1 MSKLL
6 IVESPTKAKT
16 ISRMLG
22 KQFDIIASMGHI
34 RDLPE
39 HDLGVDVG
47 HDFAPQYVETPRSR
61 QVVKNLKAA
70 AKKAE
75 SIYLA
80 PDPDR
85 EGEAIAW
92 HLQSVLAPVCDAPF
106 YRVTFHEI
114 TRHAIENALGNTG
127 EINLNLVDAQQ
138 ARRVLDRIVGYK
150 VSPLLWRK
158 LEKGRS
164 AGRVQSAA
172 LRLVVERER
181 EIGAFVPEEYWAFSA
196 VFMRSGKEKIAARLF
211 KIDGKDFK
219 IPDEKRALELKHAV
233 ENASSHRVDALLSQE
248 KRRHAPPPFTTS
260 TLQQSANTSLHFSA
274 SSTMRYAQQL
284 YEGVDLGNGGAVG
297 LITYMRTDSV
307 TLSRESQVAA
317 AKFIEENYG
326 KNYLPAK
333 FNYYKNKAAAQEAHE
348 AIRPTDVRRTPEAV
362 APYLDPQQLKL
373 YTLIWKRFVASQ
385 MDCAIQNQYTLDVET
400 QGADQR
406 SYRFRA
412 VATVTTFPGYTV
424 LFNDTAKEENDAK
437 QAALIN
443 AFVQGEAL
451 RLEKL
456 DPAQKFTEPPPRY
469 SEAALIKALEENG
482 IGRPSTYATIL
493 RTIQDREYVKREQ
506 GKLVPSELG
515 FSVND
520 FLVARLPELFD
531 IGFTANMEKQLDEIE
546 EGKRGWVEMMH
557 EFYER
562 LMPWIKAAGEYDA
575 PPAETSQPLIEILKK
590 VTFSAPE
597 KSGSRIFDDKK
608 FFASVEEKFVKSGKI
623 SARQQQ
629 ALIALIARYRD
640 QISDDEIGRLPENVR
655 EALQQAQ
662 QARAAREVAGKK
674 LPELDYKKLFGAFDK
689 VEFAAPEMRGRISYD
704 DKKFF
709 LSLKKQ
715 ALSGRA
721 LSEKQRQAL
730 GRLAQ
735 KYQSSLAGADEV
747 FSALG
752 LTPAPDKEEKAGA
765 GTAVDPAKLA
775 ALFAALDKVEF
786 AAPVRRGRF
795 VFDDKKFFESL
806 KKQFSSGKALSEK
819 QIVALN
825 KMAAKYE
832 VTDEQ

>member
-6 IVESPTKAKT
+6 IVESPTKART

-39 HDLGVDVG
+39 HDLGVDVE
-47 HDFAPQYVETPRSR
+47 HDFEPQYVETPRSR
-61 QVVKNLKAA
+61 QVVKTLKTA
-70 AKKAE
+70 AKKAD

-92 HLQSVLAPVCDAPF
+92 HLQSVLAPVCDVPF

-114 TRHAIENALGNTG
+114 TRNAIENALANTG
-127 EINLNLVDAQQ
+127 EIDLNLVDAQQ

-181 EIGAFVPEEYWAFSA
+181 EIQAFVPEEYWAFSA
-196 VFMRSGKEKIAARLF
+196 LFMRIGKEKLAARLF
-211 KIDGKDFK
+211 KIDGKDFTVA
-219 IPDEKRALELKHAV
+219 DEKQAMALKHAV
-233 ENASSHRVDALLSQE
+233 ENASLHRVETVTTQE
-248 KRRHAPPPFTTS
+248 KKRHAPPPFTTS
-260 TLQQSANTSLHFSA
+260 TLQQSANTALHFSA

-284 YEGVDLGNGGAVG
+284 YEGVDLGNGGSVG

-307 TLSRESQVAA
+307 TLSRESQQSA

-326 KNYLPAK
+326 KEYLPEK

-348 AIRPTDVRRTPEAV
+348 AIRPTDVRRTPESIAS
-362 APYLDPQQLKL
+362 YLDPQQLKL

-385 MDCAIQNQYTLDVET
+385 MDCAVQNQHTLDVESV
-400 QGADQR
+400 GADRR

-424 LFNDTAKEENDAK
+424 LFNDTAKDENDAR
-437 QAALIN
+437 QAALIG
-443 AFVQGEAL
+443 AFVQGENL
-451 RLEKL
+451 TLEKL
-456 DPAQKFTEPPPRY
+456 EPAQKFTEPPPRY

-506 GKLVPSELG
+506 GKLIPSELG

-546 EGKRGWVEMMH
+546 EGKRGWIEMMH

-562 LMPWIKAAGEYDA
+562 LMPWIKAASEYDA
-575 PPAETSQPLIEILKK
+575 PPAENSQTLIGLLKK
-590 VTFSAPE
+590 VTFAAPE
-597 KSGSRIFDDKK
+597 KAVGKVYDDKK
-608 FFASVEEKFVKSGKI
+608 FFESVESKFVKSGKI
-623 SARQQQ
+623 SARQHQ
-629 ALIALIARYRD
+629 ALLALIARYRE
-640 QISDDEIGRLPENVR
+640 QISDDEIAQLPQGDQEI
-655 EALQQAQ
+655 LQQAT
-662 QARAAREVAGKK
+662 AARNAKAEARQQM
-674 LPELDYKKLFGAFDK
+674 PSLDYQKIFAAFDK
-689 VEFAAPEMRGRISYD
+689 VEFAAPETRGRISYD

-709 LSLKKQ
+709 TSLKKQ
-715 ALSGRA
+715 ALGGRE
-721 LSEKQRQAL
+721 LSEKQRAAL
-730 GRLAQ
+730 GKMAK
-735 KYQSSLAGADEV
+735 KYASSLTDAEAV
-747 FSALG
+747 LNMLG
-752 LTPAPDKEEKAGA
+752 VAEAPAPEAA
-765 GTAVDPAKLA
+765 PAAPVVDPAEIA
-775 ALFAALDKVEF
+775 SIFAALEKVEF
-786 AAPVRRGRF
+786 AAPTRRGRF
-795 VFDDKKFFESL
+795 VFDDRKFFESL
-806 KKQFSSGKALSEK
+806 KKQYTSGKALSDK
-819 QIVALN
+819 QLAALN
-825 KMAAKYE
+825 KLAAKYE
-832 VTDEQ
+832 VQNGK